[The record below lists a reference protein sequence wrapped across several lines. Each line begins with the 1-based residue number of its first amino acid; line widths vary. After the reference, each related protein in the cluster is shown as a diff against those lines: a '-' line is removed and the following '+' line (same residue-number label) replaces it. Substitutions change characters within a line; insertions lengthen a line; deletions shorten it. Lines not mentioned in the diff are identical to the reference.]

1 MHRRNLRSWVAIVGL
16 VLAAGVAASGCSG
29 TSEEQ
34 LTIRKYFDAS
44 RMRDNV
50 TLNNIATVSFRPQE
64 EGIVQSF
71 RIVSVSPEERRPL
84 RIKELNAAYEAAKK
98 EDEAFTQRKKEYQDK
113 NLEAIDRVLRAE
125 RENRPLRGADL
136 QVQKEWTKWREQT
149 AEYAKKVSEARRA
162 AADEAAVPELSVYD
176 ARNPIRVADYDGELI
191 TKRVTIDAEVRTPDN
206 QVTRK
211 QLQITMQRAELRGP
225 GGDQRSGRWIITAI
239 K

>member
-1 MHRRNLRSWVAIVGL
+1 MDRRYLRSWMSI
-16 VLAAGVAASGCSG
+16 LALALASGLMATACSAP
-29 TSEEQ
+29 EEQ
-34 LTIRKYFDAS
+34 LTIRKYFDAA

-71 RIVSVSPEERRPL
+71 RIVSVSSEERRPL

-98 EDEAFTQRKKEYQDK
+98 ADEEFTNRKKEYQDK

-125 RENRPLRGADL
+125 RENRPLRGRDL
-136 QVQKEWTKWREQT
+136 EVQKEWTKWREET
-149 AEYAKKVSEARRA
+149 SEYAKKVSDARRA

-176 ARNPIRVADYDGELI
+176 ARNPVRVADYDGDLL
-191 TKRVTIDAEVRTPDN
+191 TKDVTIDAEVRTPDN
-206 QVTRK
+206 QVVRK
-211 QLQITMQRAELRGP
+211 QLVVRMQRAELRAP
-225 GGDQRSGRWIITAI
+225 GGEQRQGRWIITSI